1 MCRVSEWPDSPVNGM
16 CRWCLR
22 TTANFR
28 LTWHTYCY
36 NAYRVATGLSPQQ
49 IQKTLCQVCGD
60 PAGELDHKLSIVVAS
75 ALGHDALLRAFTL
88 PNLQWLCKPCHRR
101 KTRLD
106 RRIAKFVRVCGFG
119 WRTARDLAERHGRW
133 FRAFLTI

>member
-22 TTANFR
+22 TTANLR
-28 LTWHTYCY
+28 LTWHSYCY
-36 NAYRVATGLSPQQ
+36 NAYRVAAGLSPQQ

-75 ALGHDALLRAFTL
+75 ALGPRCPASGLHPSQPAVAVQAM
-88 PNLQWLCKPCHRR
+88 PPAHRQ
-101 KTRLD
+101 
-106 RRIAKFVRVCGFG
+106 VRSGMRSRMAP
-119 WRTARDLAERHGRW
+119 RT
-133 FRAFLTI
+133 

>member
-22 TTANFR
+22 TTANLR
-28 LTWHTYCY
+28 LTWHSYCY
-36 NAYRVATGLSPQQ
+36 NAYQVATGLSPQQ
-49 IQKTLCQVCGD
+49 IQKTLCLVCGD
-60 PAGELDHKLSIVVAS
+60 PAGELGHKLSIVVAS
-75 ALGHDALLRAFTL
+75 ALGRGALLRAFTL

-106 RRIAKFVRVCGFG
+106 RRIAKFVRVCGLG
-119 WRTARDLAERHGRW
+119 WRRALDLTTRHRK
-133 FRAFLTI
+133 